1 MIALYPRVSTSEQA
15 ESGYS
20 IEEQTER
27 MKKYC
32 ESKGWAPY
40 KVYTDAGYSGGNT
53 NRPALQQMIR
63 DIRAGKI
70 ERVVVYKLDR
80 LSRSQL
86 DTLNLIENEFLA
98 HGCDFISISENFDTS
113 SPFGRAM
120 IGILAVFAQLERE
133 QIKERMKMGKEARA
147 KEGKFH
153 GSAQVPIG
161 YDYIDGNLVTNEFE
175 KLQIVRIYEMYS
187 QGIRPPKIAEIL
199 NSEGLTHKNGKWL
212 PYTIR
217 AILPRKTYL
226 GYSYYN
232 GEWYKGTHEAFI
244 SQELYDKVQRIRARH
259 REEHIDKNRR
269 PGRANSYLGGFLY
282 CARCG
287 AKYIKKI
294 EYYYGKNYEPGSQYQ
309 KKYEKYSCNSRTQKS
324 KLYNR
329 DPSCRNKIWNMTELD
344 EIIFS
349 EIRKLAI
356 DPSYLDEV
364 SSTSDDSQNATAIT
378 SQIAEIESKIS
389 RLIDLYTEGEIPKNS
404 LVERVHALEDQR
416 EKLQLELDRIQDTK
430 KELMRRSEV
439 ESLASSFSDILDNGD
454 LDEIRE
460 AVAALIDR
468 INLDGDDIEIIWRF

>member
-1 MIALYPRVSTSEQA
+1 MVALYPRVSTSEQA
-15 ESGYS
+15 ENGYS
-20 IEEQTER
+20 IEEQTDR

-32 ESKGWAPY
+32 EAKGWEPY

-98 HGCDFISISENFDTS
+98 NGCDFISISENFDTA

-133 QIKERMKMGKEARA
+133 QIRERMKMGKEARA

-161 YDYIDGNLVTNEFE
+161 YDYIDGELVTNEFE
-175 KLQIVRIYEMYS
+175 KLQIVRIYELYS
-187 QGIRPPKIAEIL
+187 QGVRPPKIADML

-226 GYSYYN
+226 GYTFYN
-232 GEWYKGTHEAFI
+232 GEWYKGSHEAFI
-244 SQELYDKVQRIRARH
+244 SQELYDRVQEIRERH
-259 REEHIDKNRR
+259 REEHIEKNRR
-269 PGRANSYLGGFLY
+269 SGRANSYLGGFLY
-282 CARCG
+282 CSRCG
-287 AKYIKKI
+287 AKYIKRI
-294 EYYYGKNYEPGSQYQ
+294 EYYYGKHPKAGDPYQ
-309 KKYEKYSCNSRTQKS
+309 KKYEKYCCCSRS
-324 KLYNR
+324 KKNKIYNR
-329 DPSCRNKIWNMTELD
+329 DPNCKNKIWDMAELD

-349 EIRKLAI
+349 EIRKLAT

-364 SSTSDDSQNATAIT
+364 SSIREDTQNEAVLT
-378 SQIAEIESKIS
+378 SQQAEIESKIS

-404 LVERVHALEDQR
+404 LVERVRGLEDQR
-416 EKLQLELDRIQDTK
+416 EKLQTEIERIQKTK
-430 KELMRRSEV
+430 KELTVRSEIQP
-439 ESLASSFSDILDNGD
+439 LASSFSDILSKGD
-454 LDEIRE
+454 LDEVRE
-460 AVAALIDR
+460 IIGALIDR
-468 INLDGDDIEIIWRF
+468 ITIDGEDIEIAWRF